1 VPFTEA
7 AFLDVF
13 GAYNSALWPVVAA
26 SWLVTALMAGQ
37 WWRRRSGGR
46 EWLVMLAAQWA
57 WSGIVYH
64 WLFFRAINPAATWF
78 AALFTLQAATF
89 AWLALKAPVRFGID
103 RSWRGMLGGS
113 LVAYAIAYPF
123 IGLALGLDCPRAP
136 LFAVP
141 CPTTIL
147 TAGLLLTANGLPR
160 LIGVGPALWAVVG
173 SSAALALGIE
183 ADTALIACAVLLL
196 PDIARANYLRRSPA

>member
-26 SWLVTALMAGQ
+26 SWLVTTLMALR

-46 EWLVMLAAQWA
+46 EWLVVLAMHWA

-64 WLFFRAINPAATWF
+64 WWFFRAINPVAAGF
-78 AALFTLQAATF
+78 AALFVLQAAAF
-89 AWLALKAPVRFGID
+89 AWLAVNAPVRFGID
-103 RSWRGMLGGS
+103 RTWRGVLGGG
-113 LVAYAIAYPF
+113 LVAYAVAYPF
-123 IGLALGLDCPRAP
+123 IGLALGLEYPRAP

-160 LIGVGPALWAVVG
+160 LIAVGPALWAVVG

-183 ADTALIACAVLLL
+183 ADTALIACALLL
-196 PDIARANYLRRSPA
+196 MADIARATYLRRSPA